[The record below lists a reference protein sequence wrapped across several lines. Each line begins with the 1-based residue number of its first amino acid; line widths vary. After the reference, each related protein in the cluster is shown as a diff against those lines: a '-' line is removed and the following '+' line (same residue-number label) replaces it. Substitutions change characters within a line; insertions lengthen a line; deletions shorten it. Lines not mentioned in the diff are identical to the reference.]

1 MIANPSTYA
10 ARQILHHRGPALD
23 FGTAPRADGIST
35 LTRKLFRCAEL
46 PLDSPD
52 RYEAYD
58 LDIDP
63 DELNNW
69 ANDPSRTSE
78 RDALEAALDALLLS

>member
-1 MIANPSTYA
+1 MAS
-10 ARQILHHRGPALD
+10 ARSHGSCSAPV
-23 FGTAPRADGIST
+23 GTT
-35 LTRKLFRCAEL
+35 
-46 PLDSPD
+46 LDSPD